1 MGSFGDDGM
10 NPNAANEYLRAKVLT
25 ATPEQLQ
32 LMLYDGA
39 VRFAEKGRQALVA
52 KNYDQSFHNI
62 AKAEKI
68 LLELNCSLK
77 HDLAPDLCRN
87 LSAIYMFC
95 YRRLVE
101 SNTSRSVEPVEE
113 VLGILRYQ
121 RDTWAMLM
129 QQMSKQKAGMAAARL
144 NMPEPSAQMEQSIR
158 ISA

>member
-1 MGSFGDDGM
+1 M
-10 NPNAANEYLRAKVLT
+10 NPNGANEYLRAKVLT

-39 VRFAEKGRQALVA
+39 VRFAEKGRQALIA

-62 AKAEKI
+62 SKAEKI

-77 HDLAPDLCRN
+77 HDVAPDLCRN

-95 YRRLVE
+95 YRRLVDC
-101 SNTSRSVEPVEE
+101 NTTRELGPIEE

-121 RDTWAMLM
+121 RETWALLM
-129 QQMSKQKAGMAAARL
+129 QQLGKQKAGMAAARL
-144 NMPEPSAQMEQSIR
+144 NMPEPSQAMEQTIR
-158 ISA
+158 VSA

>member
-1 MGSFGDDGM
+1 M

-39 VRFAEKGRQALVA
+39 VRFTEKGRVALLA
-52 KNYDQSFHNI
+52 KNYDQSYHNI
-62 AKAEKI
+62 TKAEKI

-77 HDLAPDLCRN
+77 HDIAPDLCRN

-101 SNTSRSVEPVEE
+101 ANTTRNVESLEE

-121 RDTWAMLM
+121 RETWAMLM
-129 QQMSKQKAGMAAARL
+129 QQLSKQKAGMAAAKL
-144 NMPEPSAQMEQSIR
+144 TMPEPSAAMEQSIR
-158 ISA
+158 LSA

>member
-1 MGSFGDDGM
+1 M
-10 NPNAANEYLRAKVLT
+10 NPNGANEYLKAKVLT

-39 VRFAEKGRQALVA
+39 VRFAEKGKQALVA
-52 KNYDQSFHNI
+52 RNFDQSFHNI
-62 AKAEKI
+62 SKAEKI

-101 SNTSRSVEPVEE
+101 SNTSRDVAPLDEA
-113 VLGILRYQ
+113 LGILRYQ
-121 RDTWAMLM
+121 RETWAMLM
-129 QQMSKQKAGMAAARL
+129 QQLSKTKAGLAAARL
-144 NMPEPSAQMEQSIR
+144 NMPEPSQAMEQSIR

>member
-1 MGSFGDDGM
+1 M

-39 VRFAEKGRQALVA
+39 VRFAEKGRQALLA

-62 AKAEKI
+62 TKAEKI

-77 HDLAPDLCRN
+77 HDLAPDLCKN

-101 SNTSRSVEPVEE
+101 CNTNRDMEAIDE

-121 RDTWAMLM
+121 RETWALLM
-129 QQMSKQKAGMAAARL
+129 QQLSKQKAGMAAVRL
-144 NMPEPSAQMEQSIR
+144 SMPEPSAAMEQSIR

>member
-1 MGSFGDDGM
+1 M
-10 NPNAANEYLRAKVLT
+10 NPNGANEYLRAKVLT

-39 VRFAEKGRQALVA
+39 VRFAEKGRNALLA
-52 KNYDQSFHNI
+52 KNYDQSFHNLT
-62 AKAEKI
+62 KAEKI

-101 SNTSRSVEPVEE
+101 ANTSRTIEPVDE

-121 RDTWAMLM
+121 RETWALLM
-129 QQMSKQKAGMAAARL
+129 QQLGKQKAGMAAVKL
-144 NMPEPSAQMEQSIR
+144 NMPEPSAAMEQSIR

>member
-1 MGSFGDDGM
+1 M

-39 VRFAEKGRQALVA
+39 VRFTEKGRQALLA

-62 AKAEKI
+62 TKAEKI

-77 HDLAPDLCRN
+77 HDLAPELCRN

-101 SNTSRSVEPVEE
+101 CNTSRDIEPIDE
-113 VLGILRYQ
+113 VIGILRYQ
-121 RDTWAMLM
+121 RETWALLM
-129 QQMSKQKAGMAAARL
+129 QQLSKQKAGMAAARL
-144 NMPEPSAQMEQSIR
+144 TMPEPSAAMEQSIR

>member
-1 MGSFGDDGM
+1 M
-10 NPNAANEYLRAKVLT
+10 NPNGANEYLRAKVLT

-39 VRFAEKGRQALVA
+39 VRFTEKGRQALLA
-52 KNYDQSFHNI
+52 KNYDQSYHNI
-62 AKAEKI
+62 TKAEKI

-77 HDLAPDLCRN
+77 HDIAPDLCRN

-101 SNTSRSVEPVEE
+101 ANTTRNVESLEE

-121 RDTWAMLM
+121 RETWAMLM
-129 QQMSKQKAGMAAARL
+129 QQLSKQKAGMAAAKL
-144 NMPEPSAQMEQSIR
+144 TMPEPSAAMEQSIR
-158 ISA
+158 LSA

>member
-1 MGSFGDDGM
+1 M

-39 VRFAEKGRQALVA
+39 VRFTEKGRTALVA
-52 KNYDQSFHNI
+52 KNYDQSYHNI
-62 AKAEKI
+62 TKAEKI

-77 HDLAPDLCRN
+77 HDVAPDLCRN

-101 SNTSRSVEPVEE
+101 ANTTRSVESLEE
-113 VLGILRYQ
+113 VIGILRYQ
-121 RDTWAMLM
+121 RETWAMLM
-129 QQMSKQKAGMAAARL
+129 QQLGKQKAGMAAAKL
-144 NMPEPSAQMEQSIR
+144 TMPEPSAAMEQSIR
-158 ISA
+158 LSA

>member
-1 MGSFGDDGM
+1 M

-39 VRFAEKGRQALVA
+39 VRFTEKGRQALLA
-52 KNYDQSFHNI
+52 KNFEQSYHNI
-62 AKAEKI
+62 TRAEKI

-77 HDLAPDLCRN
+77 HDIAPELCRN

-101 SNTSRSVEPVEE
+101 ANTSRSVESLDE
-113 VLGILRYQ
+113 VVGILRYQ
-121 RDTWAMLM
+121 RETWALLM
-129 QQMSKQKAGMAAARL
+129 QQLGKQKAGMAAAKL
-144 NMPEPSAQMEQSIR
+144 NMPEPSAAMEQSIR

>member
-1 MGSFGDDGM
+1 M

-39 VRFAEKGRQALVA
+39 VRFTEKGRQALLA
-52 KNYDQSFHNI
+52 KNYDQSYHNI
-62 AKAEKI
+62 TKAEKI

-87 LSAIYMFC
+87 LSAIYMFS

-101 SNTSRSVEPVEE
+101 ANTSRSVEALDE
-113 VLGILRYQ
+113 VVGILKYQ
-121 RDTWAMLM
+121 RETWALLM
-129 QQMSKQKAGMAAARL
+129 QQLSKQKAGMAAARL

>member
-1 MGSFGDDGM
+1 M
-10 NPNAANEYLRAKVLT
+10 NPNGANEYLRAKVLT

-39 VRFAEKGRQALVA
+39 VRFAEKGRQALLI

-62 AKAEKI
+62 AKAERI

-101 SNTSRSVEPVEE
+101 CNTSRTIEPIDE

-121 RDTWAMLM
+121 RETWALLM
-129 QQMSKQKAGMAAARL
+129 QQLSKTKAGMAASRL
-144 NMPEPSAQMEQSIR
+144 EMPEPSSAMEQSIR